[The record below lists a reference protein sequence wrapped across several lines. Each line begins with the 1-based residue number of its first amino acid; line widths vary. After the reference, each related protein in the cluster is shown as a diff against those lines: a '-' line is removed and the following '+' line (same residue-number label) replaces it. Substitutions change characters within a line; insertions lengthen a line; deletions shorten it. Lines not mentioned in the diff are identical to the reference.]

1 MGGILGHLNRTF
13 TGMSSPT
20 TKYICIHGHFYQ
32 PPRENAWLETIEIQ
46 DSAAPY
52 HDWNE
57 RINEECYAPNATARV
72 LNNDQLIQSISNNYA
87 RISWNMGPTLLSW
100 LQQHDP
106 ATYRRVLAADRQ
118 SQQLFGGHG
127 SALAQSYNHLIMPL
141 ANGRDRQTQIKWGIA
156 DFRHRFGRMP
166 EGMWLAE
173 TAVNTETL
181 EALVDNGIRYTVLA
195 PRQCKSVR
203 SGPDGAWRDVYGGVD
218 PRRAYRCDLPS
229 GRSIALF
236 FYDGDVAKAV
246 AFEGLLNDGRFL
258 ADKLMNSL
266 DGNDQVQLAHIAT
279 DGESYGHHHGK
290 GEMALAACLD
300 AIDANPDFSLTNYGQ
315 FLELHPPTWE
325 AQIYENS
332 SWSCVHGVER
342 WRSDCGCE
350 TGGGP
355 GWHQRWRAPLRAA
368 LDEVRDR
375 LIKVYERE
383 AGKLFTDCWRVRDD
397 YIRLVLD
404 RAPGRSEAFL
414 AEWSLSETISA
425 DDRIRMLRLLEMQ
438 RHAMLM
444 YTSCAWFFNE
454 VSGIETLQVLQYANR
469 ALHLCEVL
477 TGLNYHDDFVSRL
490 EKTESNVY
498 PDAAVAYR
506 ESVVPA
512 RVGLLRVGMH
522 FAAASLFEER
532 PAELKLFNY
541 RSQIH
546 DLKQLRA
553 GIFRLSVG
561 RMTILSNITNS
572 YSHFSFVVLYLGQ
585 QTMIGEIRLNM
596 EKEEYD
602 ALLPELTEQFRVG
615 HVTEVINLIKEN
627 FGGQSFS
634 IWHLFRDEKRKILLE
649 MTDRTLQ
656 IASKSFSDV
665 YYTNYQLM
673 STMRANDLPLPDS
686 YVAAVNFTM
695 HRRLLDLLAGP
706 TAPDPARLQR
716 IVSEHLHW
724 NHHWK
729 EVERLNNA
737 AEQYVHALV
746 LKAFHDPNLWSW
758 VLEVVTSLRKLQLTP
773 NFYRAQN
780 IFLEEWSTDYASSLS
795 KPQLADVLGVAR
807 ELEMLVGY
815 VPDDAPEVEAVV
827 SS

>member
-1 MGGILGHLNRTF
+1 MTA
-13 TGMSSPT
+13 TP

-46 DSAAPY
+46 DSAAPF

-72 LNNDQLIQSISNNYA
+72 LNEDHLIESISNNYA

-100 LQQHDP
+100 LQEHDP
-106 ATYRRVLAADRQ
+106 ATYRRVIEADWESR
-118 SQQLFGGHG
+118 SDFGGHG
-127 SALAQSYNHLIMPL
+127 SAVAQSYNHIIMPL
-141 ANGRDRQTQIKWGIA
+141 ANDRDRKTQIRWGIA
-156 DFRHRFGRMP
+156 DFAHRFGRQP

-173 TAVNTETL
+173 TAVSTACL
-181 EALVDNGIRYTVLA
+181 EDLVDSGITYTILA
-195 PRQCKSVR
+195 PRQCKAVR
-203 SGPDGAWRDVYGGVD
+203 PAGEADWREVHGGVD
-218 PRRAYRCDLPS
+218 PRRAYRCNLPS

-246 AFEGLLNDGRFL
+246 AFEGLLNDGNYL
-258 ADKLMNSL
+258 AHKLMNSL
-266 DGNDQVQLAHIAT
+266 DGGDEVQLAHIAT
-279 DGESYGHHHGK
+279 DGESYGHHHAK
-290 GEMALAACLD
+290 GEMALAACLNT
-300 AIDANPDFSLTNYGQ
+300 IDRNPAFRLTNYGE

-325 AQIYENS
+325 AQIHENS

-368 LDEVRDR
+368 LDEVRDK
-375 LIKVYERE
+375 LVAVFERE
-383 AGKLFTDCWRVRDD
+383 AGELFTDCWATRDD
-397 YIRLVLD
+397 YIRLVLN
-404 RAPGRSEAFL
+404 RSPGRAEDFL
-414 AEWSLSETISA
+414 TRWSKADTIRPTT
-425 DDRIRMLRLLEMQ
+425 RIRMLRLLEMQ

-477 TGLNYHDDFVSRL
+477 TGENHHPQFLNRL
-490 EKTESNVY
+490 EKIESNVVKN
-498 PDAAVAYR
+498 AAEAYR

-522 FAAASLFEER
+522 FAAASVFEER

-541 RSQIH
+541 RSKIH

-553 GIFRLSVG
+553 GVFRLSVG
-561 RMTILSNITNS
+561 RLTILSNITNS
-572 YSHFSFVVLYLGQ
+572 YSDFGFGVLYIGQ
-585 QTMIGEIRLNM
+585 QTMIGEICQGMGSEDYARAVGSL
-596 EKEEYD
+596 EK
-602 ALLPELTEQFRVG
+602 QFRVG
-615 HVTEVINLIKEN
+615 HVTEVINLMKEH
-627 FGGQSFS
+627 FGGESFS

-649 MTDRTLQ
+649 MTDRSLQ
-656 IASKSFSDV
+656 IAAKSFSDV

-686 YVAAVNFTM
+686 YLAAVSFTM
-695 HRRLLDLLAGP
+695 HRRLVDLL
-706 TAPDPARLQR
+706 TKSTEPDPGRLQR
-716 IVSEHLHW
+716 IVSEFIHW

-729 EVERLNNA
+729 DTATLHNA
-737 AEQYVHALV
+737 AEQYVHRLV
-746 LKAFHDPNLWSW
+746 EKAFRYPDRWAW
-758 VLEVVTSLRKLQLTP
+758 ALEVVTALRTMQLTP
-773 NFYRAQN
+773 NYYRAQN
-780 IFLEEWSTDYASSLS
+780 IFLEGWSKQYAAVLS
-795 KPQLADVLGVAR
+795 PSDLENGLALASELELLIGNTHTNSKERGVA
-807 ELEMLVGY
+807 VAG
-815 VPDDAPEVEAVV
+815 
-827 SS
+827 

>member
-1 MGGILGHLNRTF
+1 MT
-13 TGMSSPT
+13 SKA

-32 PPRENAWLETIEIQ
+32 PPRENAWLETIEVQ

-72 LNNDQLIQSISNNYA
+72 LNEDQRIESISNNYA

-100 LQQHDP
+100 LEEHDP
-106 ATYRRVLAADRQ
+106 ATYRRILEADRDSMRQ
-118 SQQLFGGHG
+118 FGGHG
-127 SALAQSYNHLIMPL
+127 SAVAQSYNHIIMPL
-141 ANGRDRQTQIKWGIA
+141 ANARDRQTQIKWGIA
-156 DFRHRFGRMP
+156 DFTHRFGRAP

-173 TAVNTETL
+173 TAINTDCL
-181 EALVDNGIRYTVLA
+181 EDLVDNGIKYTILA

-203 SGPDGAWRDVYGGVD
+203 PESEANWREVFGGVD
-218 PRRAYRCDLPS
+218 PRRPYRCLLPS

-236 FYDGDVAKAV
+236 FYDGEVAKAV
-246 AFEGLLNDGRFL
+246 AFEGLLNDGKFL
-258 ADKLMNSL
+258 AHKLMNSL
-266 DGNDQVQLAHIAT
+266 DGGREVQLAHIAT
-279 DGESYGHHHGK
+279 DGESYGHHHRK

-300 AIDANPDFSLTNYGQ
+300 AIDRSSAYALTNYGQ

-325 AQIYENS
+325 AQIHENS

-355 GWHQRWRAPLRAA
+355 GWHQRWREPLRAA
-368 LDEVRDR
+368 LDTVRDR
-375 LIKVYERE
+375 LAKVFETE
-383 AGKLFTDCWRVRDD
+383 AGKLFTDCWATRDD

-404 RAPGRSEAFL
+404 RRGGRVEDFL
-414 AEWSLSETISA
+414 SDWSKSKDIEPAT
-425 DDRIRMLRLLEMQ
+425 RIRMLRLLEMQ

-477 TGLNYHDDFVSRL
+477 TGENFHPDFVRRL
-490 EKTESNVY
+490 EKIESNLV
-498 PDAAVAYR
+498 PNAAVAYR

-522 FAAASLFEER
+522 FAAASVFEER

-553 GIFRLSVG
+553 GVFRLSVG

-572 YSHFSFVVLYLGQ
+572 SSEFSFAVLYIGQ
-585 QTMIGEIRLNM
+585 QTMIGEICQDMDPLD
-596 EKEEYD
+596 YH
-602 ALLPELTEQFRVG
+602 ALLPELEKHFRVG
-615 HVTEVINLIKEN
+615 HVSEVINLMKDN
-627 FGGQSFS
+627 FGGESFS

-656 IASKSFSDV
+656 IAAKSFSDV

-686 YVAAVNFTM
+686 YLAAINFTM
-695 HRRLLDLLAGP
+695 HRRLLDLLSGS
-706 TAPDPARLQR
+706 TEPDSGRLQR
-716 IVSEHLHW
+716 IVAESLHW
-724 NHHWK
+724 NHRYTDTA
-729 EVERLNNA
+729 RLHAA
-737 AEQYVHALV
+737 AEHYVHALV
-746 LKAFHDPNLWSW
+746 SQAFQDTGRWSW
-758 VLEVVTSLRKLQLTP
+758 ALEVVTALRTLELTP
-773 NFYRAQN
+773 NLYRAQN
-780 IFLEEWSTDYASSLS
+780 VFIEGWSDHYAASLDTDELEHGMAL
-795 KPQLADVLGVAR
+795 AR
-807 ELEMLVGY
+807 ELELRLGFRETS
-815 VPDDAPEVEAVV
+815 PPERKARRA
-827 SS
+827 